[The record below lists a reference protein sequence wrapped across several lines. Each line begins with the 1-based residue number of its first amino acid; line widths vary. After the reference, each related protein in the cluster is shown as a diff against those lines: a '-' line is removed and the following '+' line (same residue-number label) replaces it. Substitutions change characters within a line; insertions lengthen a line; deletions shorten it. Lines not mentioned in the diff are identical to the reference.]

1 MGSAAGAP
9 PGGSKGSKGAPAWPE
24 LQQVAAHLYTV
35 QGRHEEAL
43 ELQLQVGEV
52 GACHLLVMQARVP
65 GRHEEA
71 LELQLQVG

>member
-9 PGGSKGSKGAPAWPE
+9 PSGSKGSKGARAWPE

-43 ELQLQVGEV
+43 ELQLQVG
-52 GACHLLVMQARVP
+52 GLM
-65 GRHEEA
+65 G
-71 LELQLQVG
+71 